1 MTPLAKKWPL
11 AAAAF
16 LLVVLG
22 ALMVPWFDWD
32 KVFDAVAQFRRRPE
46 QAVVAK
52 PTVLLVS
59 AEASDRYI
67 VGNTVEPRGYALQV
81 VGSADAG
88 KRVLDQDREQI
99 AVVVVDVGVPGARK
113 LIQASRSACP
123 RARLVELRGPRETT
137 QVSALLVNTVLN

>member
-1 MTPLAKKWPL
+1 
-11 AAAAF
+11 
-16 LLVVLG
+16 
-22 ALMVPWFDWD
+22 
-32 KVFDAVAQFRRRPE
+32 
-46 QAVVAK
+46 VVAK

-81 VGSADAG
+81 VASADAG

-113 LIQASRSACP
+113 LIQVSRSACP